1 MTTETPANGPPC
13 SLVTVPVTVF
23 TCAIA
28 CAVHRK
34 SPTST
39 MTSFVF
45 IARCTGCWWTERDP
59 GARVERADDGARMC
73 IRDGAW
79 GPSRADGACDERAL
93 VTPVTEPR
101 QSGYISARTIRC
113 KGIVNAAARC
123 RLESLDTRRR
133 AAPGTCDDAS
143 DRSRSAA
150 SRAESAPSLPRSSLS
165 VAYRSAG

>member
-34 SPTST
+34 SPPST

-101 QSGYISARTIRC
+101 QRAILAREHSDARVLSTRPRAVGSNRWIRDAELLQ
-113 KGIVNAAARC
+113 I
-123 RLESLDTRRR
+123 R
-133 AAPGTCDDAS
+133 AM
-143 DRSRSAA
+143 
-150 SRAESAPSLPRSSLS
+150 
-165 VAYRSAG
+165 